1 MGQEL
6 FLGMKDLKC
15 SLLLGPGQVVTLRE
29 DQHRQHIAFSE
40 LEMQLEEQQQLV
52 YWLEAAVERQRLEMD
67 RQLTLQQKEHEQN
80 MQLLLQQSRGNPPAL
95 QMGISAAAFVF
106 HRAPRLK

>member
-1 MGQEL
+1 
-6 FLGMKDLKC
+6 MKELKC

-95 QMGISAAAFVF
+95 QMGSSATASIF
-106 HRAPRLK
+106 HRASRLKEPCFFL